1 MFLLCQASQWLLL
14 LSNGFLLTVITL
26 QWHQQSVLQ
35 CTLRKIAL
43 HCTFWNH
50 DILLYPLSTALYCI
64 TLSSTVHWTA
74 LTLYYIAMN
83 ALLIYLH
90 CTAVHSFQQYLLFL
104 MSLLNYLFQFYIFFN
119 SLIISVFFW
128 IFRPLHYERWPEIPS
143 FSSHAELCALK
154 LFFNWVQKFYILVSP
169 SLISGLPWLTECLGT
184 SHFSIT
190 VTYIYITVTYIYIT
204 VTSRLSERAGTR
216 EQRSEAQR
224 IVCGRQGKIC
234 HFLSQNIR
242 CGNL

>member
-74 LTLYYIAMN
+74 LTLYYIAIN
-83 ALLIYLH
+83 APLIHLH

-104 MSLLNYLFQFYIFFN
+104 MSLLNYLFQFYIFFKFFDN
-119 SLIISVFFW
+119 LSFFSEFSALCTTSLD
-128 IFRPLHYERWPEIPS
+128 
-143 FSSHAELCALK
+143 
-154 LFFNWVQKFYILVSP
+154 QKFPALVVTQNYVP
-169 SLISGLPWLTECLGT
+169 SNY
-184 SHFSIT
+184 FSIE
-190 VTYIYITVTYIYIT
+190 YRNSI
-204 VTSRLSERAGTR
+204 S
-216 EQRSEAQR
+216 
-224 IVCGRQGKIC
+224 
-234 HFLSQNIR
+234 
-242 CGNL
+242 